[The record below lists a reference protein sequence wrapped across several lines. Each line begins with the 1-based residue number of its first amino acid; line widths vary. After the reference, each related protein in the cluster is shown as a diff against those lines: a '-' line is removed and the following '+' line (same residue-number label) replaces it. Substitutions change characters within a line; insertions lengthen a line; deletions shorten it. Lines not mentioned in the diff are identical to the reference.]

1 MLEREINMLEKM
13 HIINHHSAVAV
24 PAKFRDRNPSRSRFP
39 QFDSRRR
46 QQ

>member
-1 MLEREINMLEKM
+1 MLEREMNMLEKM

-24 PAKFRDRNPSRSRFP
+24 PAKFRVRNLSRSRFP
-39 QFDSRRR
+39 RFDSRRR